1 MLHACPP
8 ALCPQSLTPRQIRL
22 LAQQG
27 EGGSGRSARWSDH
40 EVVCNSAGSTT
51 IREIDPPYNQYSYSQ
66 DQRRREQERADRCGA
81 EQHLHGRQAT
91 AAT

>member
-66 DQRRREQERADRCGA
+66 DQRREQERADRCGA